1 MKRYVNVL
9 LSYEPTESRPEDDS
23 LDSISKDL
31 ESEISCCYHFFE
43 IENVEILD
51 RKEPSGPNNAAI
63 SDPWWKNALEEN
75 TNEEAHKAARE
86 QRIAQLR
93 EEGRLLRYSYE
104 DFKRQAKLLDM
115 EEMWIKAITPESSK
129 DFALLEDHE
138 TFFLDMSNELTNYDG
153 YSHCVQCGKTMRN
166 FTIMAFCP
174 GCGRKMILY
183 EELRKRMQEKSSDK
197 GAML

>member
-51 RKEPSGPNNAAI
+51 RKEPSIPNNAAI

-75 TNEEAHKAARE
+75 TNEEAHKAARD
-86 QRIAQLR
+86 QRIAQLWD
-93 EEGRLLRYSYE
+93 EGRLLGYSYE
-104 DFKRQAKLLDM
+104 DFKRQAKFLDM

-129 DFALLEDHE
+129 AFALLEDNE
-138 TFFLDMSNELTNYDG
+138 TFFHYMSNELTNYEE
-153 YSHCVQCGKTMRN
+153 YSHCVQCGIAIRSVA
-166 FTIMAFCP
+166 IMGYCP
-174 GCGRKMILY
+174 GCGRKMMFY
-183 EELRKRMQEKSSDK
+183 EELRKRMQEKSSEK
-197 GAML
+197 GAAS